1 MKYLLVLV
9 TLLSLTACGHNDNK
23 QAAVDAYKANA
34 NTFHDKTVYESSPE
48 GKAENLKKLKGAI

>member
-1 MKYLLVLV
+1 MKCFCLLVM
-9 TLLSLTACGHNDNK
+9 LLSLTACGHDDNK

-34 NTFHDKTVYESSPE
+34 NAFHDKTVYEGSPE